1 MATDEIHSRSQLE
14 LGPDDGDRVLSA
26 DEFADAIYKEPWRYE
41 RERGRLVVMAPD
53 GEDHV
58 EAAEPW
64 LEHLIVYR
72 VQHREVVQRVVPNSW
87 VRVDDGTDRIGDIG
101 VFLAGDPEA
110 KKIPDRV
117 PDLMFEIVSPGRT
130 SRNRDYVKKRSE
142 YERLGVKEY
151 VIVDRFKKLVTVH
164 TLGPE
169 RYRAKVLTAVDIYTS
184 PLLPGLAIPLAEVWN
199 ARD

>member
-1 MATDEIHSRSQLE
+1 MATHEVRSTSPLE
-14 LGPDDGDRVLSA
+14 LGPQDAGRPVSA
-26 DEFADAIYKEPWRYE
+26 DEFADAAYEEPWRYE

-53 GEDHV
+53 GGDHV
-58 EAAEPW
+58 ETTDPW
-64 LEHLIVYR
+64 LDHLFSYRINHRYIV
-72 VQHREVVQRVVPNSW
+72 HRVVPNCW

-101 VFLAGDPEA
+101 VFLAGGSGA

-117 PDLMFEIVSPGRT
+117 PDLMFEIVSPERT

-151 VIVDRFKKLVTVH
+151 VIVDGFKKQVTVH
-164 TLGPE
+164 TLAAG
-169 RYRAKVLTAVDIYTS
+169 RYQAHALTAADVYTS

-199 ARD
+199 S